1 MTAGSPE
8 AKKNYCVL
16 DCIYFDGF
24 SPTPH
29 SWGGEGGAWISH
41 VLLPFTNRCFTL
53 MVVDINAVVPKNRK
67 KLKMFKS
74 LRPTYEKHRK
84 QWPKGPTKAKQ
95 YTVLHVVMYANY
107 AYEIRTMPFQY
118 HATFSHNF
126 PHRPHDLYI
135 TFSHLDIIFFLSLPP
150 LTTWLGCH
158 FYGLDVTFS
167 QIPHGFNIS
176 FSHIPNDKMFLSTTD
191 QMPLIFFS
199 PTNNRT

>member
-1 MTAGSPE
+1 
-8 AKKNYCVL
+8 
-16 DCIYFDGF
+16 
-24 SPTPH
+24 
-29 SWGGEGGAWISH
+29 
-41 VLLPFTNRCFTL
+41 
-53 MVVDINAVVPKNRK
+53 
-67 KLKMFKS
+67 
-74 LRPTYEKHRK
+74 
-84 QWPKGPTKAKQ
+84 
-95 YTVLHVVMYANY
+95 MYANY

-167 QIPHGFNIS
+167 QILHGFDIS

-191 QMPLIFFS
+191 QMPLIFFFLPQTIGLNCNFLFILYFYHGLDS
-199 PTNNRT
+199 DQNKELPALVTDT

>member
-1 MTAGSPE
+1 MDLAPPLIPGAG
-8 AKKNYCVL
+8 
-16 DCIYFDGF
+16 G
-24 SPTPH
+24 
-29 SWGGEGGAWISH
+29 WGAWISH

-53 MVVDINAVVPKNRK
+53 MVVDINAVVPKNRN
-67 KLKMFKS
+67 KLNMFKS
-74 LRPTYEKHRK
+74 LRPTYEKRRK
-84 QWPKGPTKAKQ
+84 QWPKWPTKAKQ

-107 AYEIRTMPFQY
+107 AYEIRRMPFQY
-118 HATFSHNF
+118 HVTFSHNF

-167 QIPHGFNIS
+167 QIPHGFDIS
-176 FSHIPNDKMFLSTTD
+176 FSHIPNDKMFLSTID